1 MFTSDREWR
10 EWVAVVKDFMSS
22 QPSRPLMQLTG
33 QRDGRPHLR
42 VSLFGINFI
51 GLLDSGASRS
61 LIGGPGWKRLSSLG
75 LKNHK
80 DDNLKVATAN
90 GNKCDVLGKVEI
102 PVELA
107 GRVKLIEFLIVP
119 SLVNSLILG
128 IDFWESMSIVPDLKN
143 KRWMFNEEVT
153 SEVNV
158 AAALVERA
166 ELAAEQ
172 EAKLKEFLTYWQA
185 ASANVKNGT
194 DLVQHS
200 IDTGNSKPIKQRYY
214 PVSPAVQTI
223 INQELDKML
232 KEGVVERSSS
242 PWSSPVVLVR
252 KSDGSHRFCV
262 DFRKLNAVTK
272 RDAYPLPYVRH
283 ILDKLRDAR
292 YLSSLDLKSAY
303 WQVKVAAEDR
313 EKTAF
318 TVPGRGLFHFV
329 RMPFGLHNAPATW
342 QRLIDSV
349 LGPELEPKVFVYLD
363 DIVVVTQEFQDHM
376 ETLNLVM
383 KRLCDAGLTLNWD
396 KAQICRPELRYLGY
410 VIDRDGLH
418 VDPDKV
424 KAILDFPQPRTV
436 RQVRRFLGLASWYR
450 RFVPHFASASAPLS
464 DLLKKNKKWS
474 WTDDQEKAF
483 RELKDVLVSAP
494 VLTCPD
500 FSRPFILQTD
510 SSSIGLGAILSQVF
524 EDGEKPI
531 AYASRS
537 LTKNERNFSVTEQ
550 ECLAVL
556 WAVEKFRPYLEGMEF
571 TVITDHHSL
580 TWLLNLKDPQGRL
593 ARWSLRLQQYAF
605 NIQHR
610 PGTQNAAADALSRA
624 NEQEAV
630 GIIDVQFDNV
640 EDWYASMIGKVQTNP
655 ASYPN
660 WKVENN
666 KKLFKRISERKEKI
680 LSDQPNPWK
689 LVVPKRQRADLLLE
703 YHDSPL
709 SGHLG
714 GFKTLRRMKEFY
726 YWPGMAADVARY
738 VARCS
743 TCLQNKPLQQLP
755 AGLMGN
761 QKTVDEPWQLVSAD
775 LMGPLPLSSK
785 QNRYIL
791 VVVDYFTKY
800 SVLMPLRQASAK
812 TVTKLIEENVILR
825 FGAPQKLICDNG
837 SQFASR
843 EFKDMLNS
851 YGVTIWYTAAY
862 HPQANPTERVNRV
875 IKTMMASYVKDNH
888 RSWDKELP
896 KLGFALQTAVHEA
909 TGYTP
914 AYLNFGRELKR
925 NGKDYPTL
933 GSEDHIPEANR
944 GSRLDRLS
952 KMSLLFDEVKDRL
965 ARAYERSSRIYNLRR
980 RPTKFQQGDIVWK
993 KEHVLSDASKNFSS
1007 KLAPKFTKC
1016 KIKRMIS
1023 NLVAQLEGMDG
1034 RNLGHWHV
1042 EELKPQPP
1050 P

>member
-10 EWVAVVKDFMSS
+10 EWVAVVKDFMNS

-143 KRWMFNEEVT
+143 KR
-153 SEVNV
+153 
-158 AAALVERA
+158 
-166 ELAAEQ
+166 
-172 EAKLKEFLTYWQA
+172 
-185 ASANVKNGT
+185 
-194 DLVQHS
+194 
-200 IDTGNSKPIKQRYY
+200 
-214 PVSPAVQTI
+214 
-223 INQELDKML
+223 
-232 KEGVVERSSS
+232 
-242 PWSSPVVLVR
+242 
-252 KSDGSHRFCV
+252 
-262 DFRKLNAVTK
+262 
-272 RDAYPLPYVRH
+272 
-283 ILDKLRDAR
+283 
-292 YLSSLDLKSAY
+292 
-303 WQVKVAAEDR
+303 
-313 EKTAF
+313 
-318 TVPGRGLFHFV
+318 
-329 RMPFGLHNAPATW
+329 
-342 QRLIDSV
+342 
-349 LGPELEPKVFVYLD
+349 
-363 DIVVVTQEFQDHM
+363 
-376 ETLNLVM
+376 
-383 KRLCDAGLTLNWD
+383 
-396 KAQICRPELRYLGY
+396 
-410 VIDRDGLH
+410 
-418 VDPDKV
+418 
-424 KAILDFPQPRTV
+424 
-436 RQVRRFLGLASWYR
+436 
-450 RFVPHFASASAPLS
+450 
-464 DLLKKNKKWS
+464 
-474 WTDDQEKAF
+474 
-483 RELKDVLVSAP
+483 
-494 VLTCPD
+494 
-500 FSRPFILQTD
+500 
-510 SSSIGLGAILSQVF
+510 
-524 EDGEKPI
+524 
-531 AYASRS
+531 
-537 LTKNERNFSVTEQ
+537 
-550 ECLAVL
+550 
-556 WAVEKFRPYLEGMEF
+556 
-571 TVITDHHSL
+571 
-580 TWLLNLKDPQGRL
+580 
-593 ARWSLRLQQYAF
+593 
-605 NIQHR
+605 
-610 PGTQNAAADALSRA
+610 TQNAAADALSRA

-640 EDWYASMIGKVQTNP
+640 EDWYATMIGKVQKNP

-709 SGHLG
+709 AGHLG

-896 KLGFALQTAVHEA
+896 KLGFALQTAVHES

-993 KEHVLSDASKNFSS
+993 N

-1042 EELKPQPP
+1042 SELKPQPP